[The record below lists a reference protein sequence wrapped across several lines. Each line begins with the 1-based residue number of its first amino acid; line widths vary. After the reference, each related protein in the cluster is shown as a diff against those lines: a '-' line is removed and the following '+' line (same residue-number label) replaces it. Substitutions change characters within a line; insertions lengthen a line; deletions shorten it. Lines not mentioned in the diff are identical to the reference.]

1 MSAPSATAARTTGS
15 PQAVG
20 ALRVLH
26 VVAQMRPGGIET
38 WLLEVLRRI
47 DRQRFQLDFLV
58 HTDQPQ
64 PYDDEIRALGGRV
77 IPCLAAQRPW
87 RYAPQFRRA
96 LAANGPYDVIHSHMH
111 LYSGFILRMAAQAGV
126 PVRIAHSH
134 TDTRPIVASS
144 GWLRRQYAAL
154 MQRWLARYATIG
166 VGCSGQAVESLF
178 GEDWRTDPRWRIYYC
193 GIGMERFAQPVDQAA
208 VRAELGIPSG
218 RKVIGHVGRFEPLK
232 NHAMIV
238 ETARELRRRRDDVH
252 FLLVGEGDLRPTIEQ
267 QVAAAGLS
275 DRFSFPGARS
285 DVPRILRGAMD
296 AFMFPSFR
304 EGLGLA
310 LVEAQAAGVPAVF
323 TEAISPEVELVP
335 GLMHRL
341 PRNTAAANW
350 ADQLEKL
357 LDRPPRIEPSQT
369 LATVADSHFNIDQG
383 VRELERM
390 YRDGRP

>member
-1 MSAPSATAARTTGS
+1 MSAPSATAARSTAS
-15 PQAVG
+15 PPAVRT
-20 ALRVLH
+20 LRVLH

-47 DRQRFQLDFLV
+47 DRPRFQLDFLV

-64 PYDDEIRALGGRV
+64 TYDDEIRSLGSRV

-87 RYAPQFRRA
+87 QYAAHFRRA

-111 LYSGFILRMAAQAGV
+111 LYSGFILRLAAQRGV

-134 TDTRPIVASS
+134 TDTRPLVASS

-154 MQRWLARYATIG
+154 MQRWLARYATLG

-178 GEDWRTDPRWRIYYC
+178 GGEWRTDPRWRIYYC
-193 GIGMERFAQPVDQAA
+193 GVAMERFAPPVDKAA
-208 VRAELGIPSG
+208 VRAELGIPAG
-218 RKVIGHVGRFEPLK
+218 RRVIGHVGRFEPLK

-252 FLLVGEGDLRPTIEQ
+252 FLLVGEGDLRSTIEQ

-275 DRFSFPGARS
+275 DCFSLPGARN

-310 LVEAQAAGVPAVF
+310 LVEAQAAGLPAVF
-323 TEAISPEVELVP
+323 TEAISPEVELIP
-335 GLMHRL
+335 SLMHRL
-341 PRNTAAANW
+341 PREASAADW
-350 ADQLEKL
+350 ARQLETM
-357 LDRPPRIEPSQT
+357 LDDSPTIEPSQA
-369 LATVADSHFNIDQG
+369 LAIVGGSHFNIDQG

>member
-1 MSAPSATAARTTGS
+1 VRT
-15 PQAVG
+15 
-20 ALRVLH
+20 LRVLH

-64 PYDDEIRALGGRV
+64 TYDDEIRSLGSRV

-87 RYAPQFRRA
+87 QYATHFRRA

-111 LYSGFILRMAAQAGV
+111 LYSGFILRLAAQAGV

-134 TDTRPIVASS
+134 TDTRPLVASS

-154 MQRWLARYATIG
+154 MQRWLARYATLG

-178 GEDWRTDPRWRIYYC
+178 GGEWRSDPRWRIYYC
-193 GIGMERFAQPVDQAA
+193 GVAMERFAQPVDKAA
-208 VRAELGIPSG
+208 VRAELGIPAG

-238 ETARELRRRRDDVH
+238 ETARELRRRRDDMH
-252 FLLVGEGDLRPTIEQ
+252 FLLVGAGDLHSTIEQ

-275 DRFSFPGARS
+275 DCFSLPGARN

-310 LVEAQAAGVPAVF
+310 LVEAQAAGLPAAF

-335 GLMHRL
+335 SLMHRL
-341 PRNTAAANW
+341 PREATAADW
-350 ADQLEKL
+350 ARQLEKM
-357 LDRPPRIEPSQT
+357 LDDPPTIEPSQA
-369 LATVADSHFNIDQG
+369 LSIVGGSHFNIDQG